1 MSTRVDFVKSELNE
15 LYNLLNES
23 FEYVNIA
30 RLKNDERFKKIFEV
44 LMEIKEE
51 TGLLCRMIKGNYLI

>member
-1 MSTRVDFVKSELNE
+1 MSTRVDFVKSELN
-15 LYNLLNES
+15 
-23 FEYVNIA
+23 
-30 RLKNDERFKKIFEV
+30 